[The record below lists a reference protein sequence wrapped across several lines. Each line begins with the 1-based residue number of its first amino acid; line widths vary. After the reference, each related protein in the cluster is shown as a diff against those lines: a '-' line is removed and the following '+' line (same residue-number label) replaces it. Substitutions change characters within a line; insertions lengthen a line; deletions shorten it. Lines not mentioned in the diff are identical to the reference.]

1 MNTFDSILDA
11 LLEEYNK
18 NPQCD
23 INEVVKDFAE
33 KQGLRC
39 NAEAVEEVNMVLDKM
54 NEHYNDLLKKKEEE
68 GISTSAWVSKKISD
82 ILEESDIDDATKEQF
97 VENIAQVMKEE
108 K

>member
-18 NPQCD
+18 NQQCD
-23 INEVVKDFAE
+23 INEVVKDFAD
-33 KQGLRC
+33 KQGLKC